1 MKIFKPQKGRDPLR
15 ALTRAGM
22 IAALY
27 IVLTMIFQPISFG
40 PVQFRISEALTILP
54 ALTVDAIPGLFI
66 GCLLANLLGHGLW
79 FDVLFGSLATLI
91 AAVFAYKWRK
101 LPPLAAF
108 SAVLFN
114 TVIVGP
120 VVYFVFVHAPGDPVS
135 WAALLSTA
143 GSVALGELAVCYILG
158 LPLYYALR
166 KLPDHLFN

>member
-1 MKIFKPQKGRDPLR
+1 MDKTKLSTRRLLQG
-15 ALTRAGM
+15 AL
-22 IAALY
+22 IAAIY
-27 IVLTMIFQPISFG
+27 AVLTILLAPISYG
-40 PVQFRISEALTILP
+40 PMQVRISEALTILP
-54 ALTVDAIPGLFI
+54 ALTVDAVPGLFI
-66 GCLLANLLGHGLW
+66 GCVLANLLGHGVW

-91 AAVFAYKWRK
+91 AAIFAYKWRR

-120 VVYFVFVHAPGDPVS
+120 VVYFGFVHAPGDPVS